1 MTSFLLIV
9 SFFIFIITSHAGI
22 LPTGT
27 QNDHKSRVLDLV
39 SDQFILK
46 FILNFFCSH

>member
-1 MTSFLLIV
+1 MKFLPV
-9 SFFIFIITSHAGI
+9 FYSVFILSCHAGI

-39 SDQFILK
+39 SNHNIICFLEND
-46 FILNFFCSH
+46 C